1 MFPIHDDTNRLH
13 GRPYVNY
20 SLIAIN
26 AAVFAWEA
34 ISTGF
39 FANEQAT
46 SEIFLKYGAIPKFV
60 LAGDIQ
66 ATLTSMFIH
75 GGIAHI
81 VGNMVFLYVFGDNVE
96 DRFGHIRYLAIY
108 ILWGM
113 FATLVQSIYAVS
125 TGGGDIPAIGASGAI
140 SGVLG
145 AYLVMFPRARIY
157 TLVIAFF
164 ITTIRI
170 PAIAFIP
177 FWFILQIL
185 FTVIGE
191 SGVAY
196 LAHIGGFVAGV
207 GSGYIWKQLV
217 HRTMFSSQYTSS
229 IRKEIPRIRDAALS
243 LEPEVIEG
251 PDFFEIIA
259 EIHGISDA
267 ADIGTYFEPD
277 KKGLRIVVSGSRN
290 YELFAKL
297 PDVDRFKQDSKA
309 HLLSSSYNNGFL
321 QLRVKI
327 E

>member
-1 MFPIHDDTNRLH
+1 MFPIHDDTNRLY

-46 SEIFLKYGAIPKFV
+46 SEIFLKYGAIPQFV
-60 LAGDIQ
+60 LMGDIQ

-96 DRFGHIRYLAIY
+96 DRFGHFRYLAMY
-108 ILWGM
+108 LLWGT
-113 FATLVQSIYAVS
+113 FATLVQSVYAVS
-125 TGGGDIPAIGASGAI
+125 TGGGDTPTIGASGAI

-177 FWFILQIL
+177 FWFILQVL
-185 FTVIGE
+185 FSVIGE
-191 SGVAY
+191 SGGVAY
-196 LAHIGGFVAGV
+196 LAHIGGFIAGV
-207 GSGYIWKQLV
+207 GSGYIWKRLV
-217 HRTMFSSQYTSS
+217 HETMFSNQYVGG
-229 IRKEIPRIRDAALS
+229 IRKERPRIRDSALS

-267 ADIGTYFEPD
+267 ADIDTYFEPD
-277 KKGLRIVVSGSRN
+277 KRGLRIVVSGSRN

-297 PDVDRFKQDSKA
+297 PDSATNSTVEHIHYR
-309 HLLSSSYNNGFL
+309 NGIARIRL
-321 QLRVKI
+321 TK
-327 E
+327 

>member
-1 MFPIHDDTNRLH
+1 MFPIHDDANRLH

-39 FANEQAT
+39 FGNEQAT

-96 DRFGHIRYLAIY
+96 DRFGHIRYFAIY
-108 ILWGM
+108 ILWGV
-113 FATLVQSIYAVS
+113 FATLIQSIYAVS
-125 TGGGDIPAIGASGAI
+125 TGGGDIPTIGASGAI

-145 AYLVMFPRARIY
+145 AYLVMFPRAKIH
-157 TLVIAFF
+157 TLVFAFF

-185 FTVIGE
+185 FSVIGE
-191 SGVAY
+191 SGGVAY
-196 LAHIGGFVAGV
+196 LAHIGGFIAGV
-207 GSGYIWKQLV
+207 GSGYMWKQV
-217 HRTMFSSQYTSS
+217 GHKTIFSNRYSSS
-229 IRKEIPRIRDAALS
+229 IRKERPGIRDAALS

-251 PDFFEIIA
+251 PDFIEIIA

-267 ADIGTYFEPD
+267 SEIDTYFEPD
-277 KKGLRIVVSGSRN
+277 KRGLRLVVSGSRK

-297 PDVDRFKQDSKA
+297 PVSATNSTVEYIHYR
-309 HLLSSSYNNGFL
+309 NGIARIRL
-321 QLRVKI
+321 TK
-327 E
+327 